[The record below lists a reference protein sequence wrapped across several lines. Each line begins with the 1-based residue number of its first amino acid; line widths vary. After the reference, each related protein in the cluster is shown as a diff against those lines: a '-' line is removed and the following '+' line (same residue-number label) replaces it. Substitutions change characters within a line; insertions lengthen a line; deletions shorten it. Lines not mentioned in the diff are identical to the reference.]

1 MAQETSSVPSKV
13 TGDTLTSAELN
24 ELNGTV
30 NSNAAD
36 SESRLLTLESGQAGT
51 AQGWGYYQDDA
62 AAQIIG
68 LTDTKLTI
76 DGQGPNTNLSYL
88 PSGVANLWDTVTNK
102 VISTG
107 VGDSYTLR
115 LDLPV
120 TAKDNNADYLRF
132 KMDIGSGATP
142 SITIVERIIGLPDV
156 GELPTTVSIAFSY
169 FSLSTFD
176 ANNAQFFLSSNAQ
189 TVTITNPT
197 VAIFRTAGA
206 VL

>member
-1 MAQETSSVPSKV
+1 MTQETSSVPSKV
-13 TGDTLTSAELN
+13 TGDTLTSSELN
-24 ELNGTV
+24 EINGTV
-30 NSNAAD
+30 NANAAD
-36 SESRLLTLESGQAGT
+36 SESRLVTLESGQSGT
-51 AQGWGYYQDDA
+51 AQGWGYYKDNA
-62 AAQIIG
+62 ASQVIG

-76 DGQGPNTNLSYL
+76 DGLGSTSNLSYL

-115 LDLPV
+115 LDLPI
-120 TAKDNNADYLRF
+120 TDKGNNADYIRF

-142 SITIVERIIGLPDV
+142 SIIVVERIIGLPDV
-156 GELPTTVSIAFSY
+156 SELPTTVSVSFSY

-176 ANNAQFFLSSNAQ
+176 ANNAQFFLSTNSQ
-189 TVTITNPT
+189 TVTVTNPA
-197 VAIFRTAGA
+197 VAIFRTTGA